1 MAHIKDIKYSEVVS
15 VRYCCDRCTGHRTYE
30 NSFIHLVVQKNSSED
45 DWEKVP
51 CSIRNPYNNHRTSL
65 GLEALDGEYH
75 DFISYLNSGGRLKNE
90 DFRSQRVLFWAL
102 KCELSDFLSSLITE
116 QVNLK
121 NNINK
126 KLENNNEIAN

>member
-1 MAHIKDIKYSEVVS
+1 MAHIKDIKYSAVVS

-51 CSIRNPYNNHRTSL
+51 CFIRNPSTNQLTSL
-65 GLEALDGEYH
+65 GLEVLDGEYQ
-75 DFISYLNSGGRLKNE
+75 DFISYLNSGKRLKDE
-90 DFRSQRVLFWAL
+90 DFRSQRDLFWAL
-102 KCELSDFLSSLITE
+102 KCELSDFLGSLIE

-126 KLENNNEIAN
+126 IGE